1 MKSGKAWEFPGG
13 SAGEGC
19 GLVTAVAWVAV
30 MGMVLIPGPAP
41 EVPHAVGVAPPQKK
55 VVRLGLVMVANTRHR

>member
-1 MKSGKAWEFPGG
+1 LKSGKAWEFPGG

-30 MGMVLIPGPAP
+30 MGTVLIPGPAP
-41 EVPHAVGVAPPQKK
+41 EVLHAVGVATPPKK
-55 VVRLGLVMVANTRHR
+55 KW

>member
-30 MGMVLIPGPAP
+30 MGTVLIPGPAP
-41 EVPHAVGVAPPQKK
+41 EVLHAVGVPPPQKK
-55 VVRLGLVMVANTRHR
+55 W